1 VWQWA
6 CSAFGDEKPT
16 IAKYRFADLDV
27 TPNPGTTSIAKV
39 IFNKRLDN
47 QYFDKESGL
56 SNCTYAPRQRE
67 VLVQAIEL
75 SSREFNRAARRL
87 KYQADSGPVF
97 IISRGVRS
105 HVLLSYRDY
114 ETLKG
119 SRAKSLL
126 QAVAQVGQ
134 ADEISFDP
142 PRVGIRSRG
151 VDLC

>member
-1 VWQWA
+1 MEA
-6 CSAFGDEKPT
+6 T
-16 IAKYRFADLDV
+16 
-27 TPNPGTTSIAKV
+27 
-39 IFNKRLDN
+39 
-47 QYFDKESGL
+47 
-56 SNCTYAPRQRE
+56 E
-67 VLVQAIEL
+67 V
-75 SSREFNRAARRL
+75 SSREFNRDASRL
-87 KYQADSGPVF
+87 KNEADNGPVF
-97 IISRGVRS
+97 ITSRGVRS

-151 VDLC
+151 VDLG